1 MAEGLGHAR
10 FQGAL
15 RLPGISYSTC
25 PYPSGC
31 LRPGIAR
38 GVIFPRSL
46 LASHAAFPRCIGGAR
61 RYPCA
66 ARRRCAHGRSPGSGL
81 GKRCSG
87 TRLRVPRAARPF
99 RDTDWGGTGRYQASL
114 LTLSPVT
121 DFLSYGFIQR
131 ALITG
136 TLLGVSCAV
145 LAFFVVLRRMAF
157 IGVGISH
164 AALGGVALGVVLGIS
179 PVLAATVFSVGVAWV
194 IGWIA
199 ARGRISED
207 TAIGIFF
214 PTAMALGVALISL
227 SPTYRQDLMGYLF
240 GNILSVRAADV
251 WVLAALAAV
260 SLGILALFFKEFLF
274 LGVDEEAARAA
285 GLPAEPL
292 RYLLL
297 TVLAV
302 TIVASMK
309 LVGIVLVSAFL
320 VIPAAT
326 GQAVA
331 RSTRGM
337 LTVAVVSSLMSV
349 VGGLWLSWLW
359 NLPSGASIVLLT
371 AALFFAAFLAGRRR
385 VR

>member
-1 MAEGLGHAR
+1 M
-10 FQGAL
+10 
-15 RLPGISYSTC
+15 
-25 PYPSGC
+25 
-31 LRPGIAR
+31 
-38 GVIFPRSL
+38 
-46 LASHAAFPRCIGGAR
+46 
-61 RYPCA
+61 
-66 ARRRCAHGRSPGSGL
+66 
-81 GKRCSG
+81 
-87 TRLRVPRAARPF
+87 
-99 RDTDWGGTGRYQASL
+99 
-114 LTLSPVT
+114 T
-121 DFLSYGFIQR
+121 DFLAYGFVQR

-136 TLLGVSCAV
+136 TLLGVTCAV
-145 LAFFVVLRRMAF
+145 LAFFVVLRKMAF

-199 ARGRISED
+199 ARGQISED
-207 TAIGIFF
+207 TAIGVFF

-227 SPTYRQDLMGYLF
+227 SPTYRQDLVGYLF
-240 GNILSVRAADV
+240 GNILSVRPADV
-251 WVLAALAAV
+251 WILAGLATV

-285 GLPAEPL
+285 GLPAEAL

-331 RSTRGM
+331 GSTRGM
-337 LTVAVVSSLMSV
+337 LLVAVGSSLVSV

-359 NLPSGASIVLLT
+359 NLPSGASIVLLA
-371 AALFFAAFLAGRRR
+371 AALFFAAFVVGRRR
-385 VR
+385 GP